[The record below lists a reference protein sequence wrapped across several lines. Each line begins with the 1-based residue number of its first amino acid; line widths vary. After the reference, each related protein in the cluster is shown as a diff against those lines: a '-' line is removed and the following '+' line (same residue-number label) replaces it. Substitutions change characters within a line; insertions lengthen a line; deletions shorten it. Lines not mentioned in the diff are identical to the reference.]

1 MPQLSR
7 IVPMTLA
14 CAVLCLGAA
23 AVTRADTISFT
34 GTRSAA
40 NIPPAAP
47 NVGRCGAPPNLLIS
61 GINGTGTSNLG
72 AFTTEES
79 NCINPVTGT
88 LFNGLFTYNFANGST
103 LFGTASGTVTL
114 PPINGIALNSLTYNI
129 TGGTGLFSGATGTL
143 LVNGQV
149 MFNPDGTTSN
159 TFNISG
165 TVTTVPEPA
174 TLLLL
179 GVGLAGVAAKVSK
192 RRKGIGTS
200 TTKLRKSCS

>member
-7 IVPMTLA
+7 IGLTTLTFV
-14 CAVLCLGAA
+14 VLCLGAA
-23 AVTRADTISFT
+23 SVARADTITFT
-34 GTRSAA
+34 GSRSAA

-47 NVGRCGAPPNLLIS
+47 NVGRCGAAPNLLIS
-61 GINGTGTSNLG
+61 GIMGTGTSNLG

-79 NCINPVTGT
+79 NCVNPITGS
-88 LFNGLFTYNFANGST
+88 LFNGLFTFDFASGNT
-103 LFGTASGTVTL
+103 LFGTTSGTVTL
-114 PPINGIALNSLTYNI
+114 PPINGVAPNSLIFSI
-129 TGGTGLFSGATGTL
+129 TGGTGTFSGATGAL

-165 TVTTVPEPA
+165 TINTVPEPA

-179 GVGLAGVAAKVSK
+179 ATGLAGVAAKGIK
-192 RRKGIGTS
+192 RRKAISTS
-200 TTKLRKSCS
+200 TTA